1 MKKSI
6 IALTLIFTYMFIVFG
21 TIQPHITALAEEE
34 TSGEYTPLNNFLNEH
49 ISYEEYLE
57 NYQEFDL
64 VDEQIPIDI
73 YDYEAFNQQIEVESD
88 GIITSER
95 GSITWRFMVNT
106 TGFYNLRVNYY
117 PVEGKS
123 SSIERRLYLDGVV
136 PFQGADQLI
145 FTRVWVDS
153 DTGITLNNKNE
164 VRPDQVEAP
173 EWRTVYASDS
183 QKYVEGPYQFFL
195 EAGEHTLT
203 LESIR
208 EPMKIGAL
216 VFEKANEVKPYVEVI
231 DELKSQYP
239 IYTGQ
244 TLRLQA
250 ERVDMK
256 DKGNITLNI
265 KKSSP
270 TLYPISDYSSPRTEP
285 YHPYNIV
292 LNTIGGYSWRVV
304 GDWIEWDFEAPQE
317 GLYQISF
324 RLRQNQNRGAFS
336 ARELRINGEIPFKEA
351 YSIAVTYDADF
362 QMYTIGDKNGPY
374 LFHLQKG
381 INTISLEVTTGQM
394 GPIIKEVEESA
405 RILNDLYRQIVQLTG
420 INPDKYIDYE
430 LRKKLPHMEGT
441 FKSEGERL
449 TRIVDE
455 LKTIAKEKSEKTAI
469 IEKMAVQ
476 LNDLSKNP
484 EGIVN
489 RVNVFKSNISALSTW
504 ILSANEQ
511 PLEIDYIL
519 IGKPGMPLPKPKT
532 SIFEKIYYGIVRF
545 IATFI
550 VDNTN
555 LSSDGSGD
563 VTVEVWIQSGRDQ
576 AMIIRNLIDN
586 TFTPQHKI
594 NIDLKLIPDG
604 VVLPATLA
612 GEGPDVVL
620 AVNGNMTVNFAMR
633 NAAQDLTVFPDFEE
647 VVKDFHPSAFIPL
660 TYQGGIYG
668 LPETQS
674 FLMLFYRKDILRQ
687 IGIEIPTTWEDVEK
701 IIPVLQINNYDFYL
715 PASVS
720 MYATLL
726 YQMGGKLY
734 LGEGNDLGI
743 ESGLGSEAAMRAFKM
758 WTDFY
763 TSYKFPISA
772 DFANRFRTGEM
783 PIGIADYTLYNT
795 LSVFAPEI
803 RGLWGFAPLPG
814 IVRDGVLHNES
825 VSGVGNT
832 LMLKA
837 AENKEAA
844 WEFMKWWVSSPTQV
858 AYGRALEGILG
869 AAARYPAAN
878 LDALSKLPWPSEHYD
893 ALIAQ
898 FNNVVCLPEVP
909 GGYMTGRE
917 INYALLAVVND
928 GINPRE
934 ALYEHKKVI
943 DLELTIKRKEFNL
956 STRE

>member
-6 IALTLIFTYMFIVFG
+6 IALTLIFVYMFIAYG
-21 TIQPHITALAEEE
+21 TIKPNITVVAEED
-34 TSGEYTPLNNFLNEH
+34 TSGEYAPLNSSLQEY

-57 NYQEFDL
+57 THKDYNL
-64 VDEQIPIDI
+64 VDAQIPIDI
-73 YDYEAFNQQIEVESD
+73 FSYETFNQQVENETD
-88 GIITSER
+88 GIVTSER
-95 GSITWRFMVNT
+95 GSVTWTFTVNT
-106 TGFYNLRVNYY
+106 SGFYNLRVVYY

-153 DTGITLNNKNE
+153 EQGITINNNNE

-183 QKYVEGPYQFFL
+183 QKYVEGPYRFFL

-203 LESIR
+203 FESIR

-216 VFEKANEVKPYVEVI
+216 VFEKAKEIKPYAEI
-231 DELKSQYP
+231 IAGLKTQYP
-239 IYTGQ
+239 IYTGK
-244 TLRLQA
+244 TIKLQA
-250 ERVDMK
+250 ERLDMQ
-256 DKGNITLNI
+256 DKGNQVLAI

-304 GDWIEWDFEAPQE
+304 GDWIEWDFEAPKE

-336 ARELRINGEIPFKEA
+336 ARELRVNGEIPFKEA

-362 QMYTIGDKNGPY
+362 KMYTLGDKSGPY
-374 LFHLQKG
+374 LFYLKEG
-381 INTISLEVTTGQM
+381 KNTISLEVTTGQM
-394 GPIIKEVEESA
+394 GPIIKEVEDST

-430 LRKKLPHMEGT
+430 LRKKLPHMETT
-441 FKSEGERL
+441 FKDEGDRL
-449 TRIVDE
+449 TRIVE
-455 LKTIAKEKSEKTAI
+455 QIKAIAKEKSEKTAI

-476 LNDLSKNP
+476 LKDLAKNP

-519 IGKPGMPLPKPKT
+519 VGSPGMRLPNPKT
-532 SIFEKIYYGIVRF
+532 NIFEKIYFGILRF
-545 IATFI
+545 IATFL

-563 VTVEVWIQSGRDQ
+563 ETVEVWIQSGRDQ
-576 AMIIRNLIDN
+576 AMIIRSLIDN

-633 NAAQDLTVFPDFEE
+633 NAAQDLTIFPDFED
-647 VVKDFHPSAFIPL
+647 VAKDFHPSAFVPL
-660 TYQGGIYG
+660 TYQGGIFG

-674 FLMLFYRKDILRQ
+674 FLMLFYRKDILSQMGLEVPR
-687 IGIEIPTTWEDVEK
+687 TWEDVEK
-701 IIPVLQINNYDFYL
+701 MIPVMQINNYEFYL

-726 YQMGGKLY
+726 YQMGGTLY

-743 ESGLGSEAAMRAFKM
+743 ESGLASEEAMQAFKT

-814 IVRDGVLHNES
+814 IERDGLLHNES

-837 AENKEAA
+837 AKNKEAA
-844 WEFMKWWVSSPTQV
+844 WEFMKWWASSPTQV

-893 ALIAQ
+893 ALINQ

-909 GGYMTGRE
+909 GGYLTGRE

-934 ALYEHKKVI
+934 ALYEHKKII
-943 DLELTIKRKEFNL
+943 DVELTIKRKEFNL
-956 STRE
+956 STKE